1 MGAIRGSVWGRLSLR
16 TKGLLVIAIPLV
28 PLLVAMVMLVV
39 QTRLDQERDR
49 QITDARQS
57 RDATAAVLAIAVD
70 AETGVRGYVATGNPV
85 FLEPFTDAVAD
96 LEAIE
101 DLVELA
107 GVPVTALDLLEDQ
120 YGVLQELAT
129 DGDSMPPARREAL
142 LLRGKAN
149 MDELRSVLEAR
160 IGSQDDALNTA
171 LEEREGLH
179 RLTALILWV
188 GGTTGVLG
196 ALLGISL
203 FVRDIAGRVKL
214 LQENSRRIDGS
225 APLEP
230 IRGGDEVGALGI
242 ALEETRRSLI
252 EKDALRKQAE
262 AEMIRSR
269 DEADRANRA
278 KSEFLS
284 RMSHELRTP
293 LNAIL
298 GFAQLL
304 EMDQLKEDQLESVA
318 HIRKGGRHLLDL
330 INEVLDIA
338 RIESG
343 KLSLSLEPVDLIAVI
358 EESMAMMEPLAAEKD
373 IRLDRTFEVSS
384 TDRYVKADR
393 QRLKQIILN
402 LVSNG
407 IKYNRPGGSVT
418 VTGRDFGDRFG
429 FEVLDTGL
437 GFSEKDLESLFTPF
451 DRLGAENSDVEGTGL
466 GLALSKRLAEAMGG
480 DIEVVSELGRGS
492 TFLMGLPKAEDPVP
506 VQGAA
511 SAAEGAAPSPSADV
525 TLLYIEDNLSNLQL
539 VERILHHRP
548 QVELLS
554 AMQGRL
560 GIDLARKHAPDLIL
574 LDVNLPDIPGGEVLR
589 TLKSDPRTARIP
601 VVMLSADA
609 TSGQIE
615 RNKAAGA
622 DDYLTKPLDVAG
634 FLHLIDRVAIEA
646 TA

>member
-1 MGAIRGSVWGRLSLR
+1 MGAIRGSAWGRLSLR

-28 PLLVAMVMLVV
+28 PLVVAMVMLLV
-39 QTRLDQERDR
+39 QTSHDEDTDR
-49 QITDARQS
+49 RITDTRTS
-57 RDATAAVLAIAVD
+57 RDATEAVLAIAVD
-70 AETGVRGYVATGNPV
+70 AETAVRGYAATGNPV
-85 FLEPFTDAVAD
+85 FLEPFTEAVAD
-96 LEAIE
+96 LAAIE
-101 DLVELA
+101 DLVELS
-107 GVPVTALDLLEDQ
+107 GVPATALGLLGDQ
-120 YGVLQELAT
+120 YAVLQELAA

-160 IGSQDDALNTA
+160 IDSQDDALNTA

-179 RLTALILWV
+179 RLTALILWM
-188 GGTTGVLG
+188 GGTAGALG

-230 IRGGDEVGALGI
+230 IRGGDEIGALGV
-242 ALEETRRSLI
+242 ALEETRRALMQK
-252 EKDALRKQAE
+252 ETLRHDAE
-262 AEMIRSR
+262 VEMIRSR

-304 EMDQLKEDQLESVA
+304 EMDHLKEDQLESVR

-343 KLSLSLEPVDLIAVI
+343 RLSLSLEPVDLIALI

-373 IRLDRTFEVSS
+373 IRLDRTFQVSS

-418 VTGRDFGDRFG
+418 VTGRDLGDRFG
-429 FEVLDTGL
+429 FEVIDTGL

-492 TFLMGLPKAEDPVP
+492 TFLMGLPKADEPVP
-506 VQGAA
+506 VH
-511 SAAEGAAPSPSADV
+511 SVAPTPEVADPSTSSNV
-525 TLLYIEDNLSNLQL
+525 TLLYIEDNVSNLKL
-539 VERILHHRP
+539 VEGILNHRP

-560 GIDLARKHAPDLIL
+560 GIDLARRHAPDLIL
-574 LDVNLPDIPGGEVLR
+574 LDVNLPDIPGGAVLR
-589 TLKSDPRTARIP
+589 TLKSDPRTAHIP

-622 DDYLTKPLDVAG
+622 EDYLTKPIDVAR
-634 FLHLIDRVAIEA
+634 FLHVIDEIEA
-646 TA
+646 AG

>member
-1 MGAIRGSVWGRLSLR
+1 MERPTWGHLSLR
-16 TKGLLVIAIPLV
+16 TKGLMVIAIPLV
-28 PLLVAMVMLVV
+28 PLLTAMGMLLV
-39 QTRLDQERDR
+39 QTRNDVDTDR
-49 QITDARQS
+49 QITSTRQS
-57 RDATAAVLAIAVD
+57 RDGTQAVLAIAVD
-70 AETGVRGYVATGNPV
+70 AETGVRGYAATGNPV

-96 LEAIE
+96 LERIGE
-101 DLVELA
+101 LVERA
-107 GVPVTALDLLEDQ
+107 GLPPAALELLGDQ
-120 YGVLQELAT
+120 YDVLQGLAT
-129 DGDSMPPARREAL
+129 DGATMPPARLEAL

-149 MDELRSVLEAR
+149 MDDLRSLLGAR
-160 IGSQDDALNTA
+160 IDRQAQDLNAAIDERDEAHRRTA
-171 LEEREGLH
+171 Q
-179 RLTALILWV
+179 ILWF
-188 GGTTGVLG
+188 GGGAG
-196 ALLGISL
+196 ALGVMLGILL
-203 FVRDIAGRVKL
+203 FVRNISGRVKL
-214 LQENSRRIDGS
+214 LQENSRRIDG
-225 APLEP
+225 ATPLEP
-230 IRGGDEVGALGI
+230 IRGDDEIGALGV

-252 EKDALRKQAE
+252 EKDNLRKEAE
-262 AEMIRSR
+262 IEMIRSR

-304 EMDQLKEDQLESVA
+304 EMDHLKDDQLESVR

-338 RIESG
+338 RIESDQ
-343 KLSLSLEPVDLIAVI
+343 LSLSMEPVDLIALV
-358 EESMAMMEPLAAEKD
+358 EESIALMEPLAAEKE
-373 IRLDRTFEVSS
+373 IRLTHTFPAV
-384 TDRYVKADR
+384 TVGRHVMADR

-418 VTGRDFGDRFG
+418 VAGHDLGDRFG
-429 FEVLDTGL
+429 FEVIDTGL

-451 DRLGAENSDVEGTGL
+451 DRLGAENSDIEGTGL

-492 TFLMGLPKAEDPVP
+492 TFLMGLPKAEEPVT
-506 VQGAA
+506 VQRV
-511 SAAEGAAPSPSADV
+511 APSLVIAETHPSGNA
-525 TLLYIEDNLSNLQL
+525 TLLYIEDNMSNLKL
-539 VERILHHRP
+539 VESILNHRP

-560 GIDLARKHAPDLIL
+560 GVDLARKHAPDLIL

-589 TLKSDPRTARIP
+589 TLRSDPRTAAIP

-615 RNKAAGA
+615 RFKAAGA
-622 DDYLTKPLDVAG
+622 DDYLTKPIDVAQ
-634 FLHLIDRVAIEA
+634 FLRIIDRIAAPEIR
-646 TA
+646 